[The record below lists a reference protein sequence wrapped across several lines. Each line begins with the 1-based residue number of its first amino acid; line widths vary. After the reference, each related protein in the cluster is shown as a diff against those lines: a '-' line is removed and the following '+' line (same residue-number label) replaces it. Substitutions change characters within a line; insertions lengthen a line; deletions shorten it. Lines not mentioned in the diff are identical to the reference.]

1 MSPAEPHVPL
11 NIVILGPPG
20 AGKGTQGKLIAR
32 DAGIPHIN
40 TGDIFRAE
48 CAAGTELGQKVNSV
62 IDAGDLVPDELTT
75 EIVRARLAQ
84 DDTARGFVLDGFPRT
99 VFQAEQLERVL
110 VHQPLDVVI
119 DLDVPTEIVLHRIAG
134 RRVCMQCQTVY
145 HIDNPPKENW
155 TCDVCGGY
163 VDQRDD
169 DTEEAVMRRL
179 ELYETQTLPLIH
191 FYRRRGLLAHVDG
204 TGDSDEVFE
213 GLVAT
218 IEARVRRDSA

>member
-1 MSPAEPHVPL
+1 MPL

-48 CAAGTELGQKVNSV
+48 CAAGTELGQKVNSI

-99 VFQAEQLERVL
+99 LAQAEALDRVLSEIDRGELSVVLDFGLPDEMALERLLGRASVEGRSDDAPDK
-110 VHQPLDVVI
+110 VQHRLDVYHRQTEPLVEYYRAR
-119 DLDVPTEIVLHRIAG
+119 DLLVPIHADRSVEDVFAEVQQVLSATEQA
-134 RRVCMQCQTVY
+134 
-145 HIDNPPKENW
+145 
-155 TCDVCGGY
+155 
-163 VDQRDD
+163 
-169 DTEEAVMRRL
+169 
-179 ELYETQTLPLIH
+179 
-191 FYRRRGLLAHVDG
+191 
-204 TGDSDEVFE
+204 S
-213 GLVAT
+213 
-218 IEARVRRDSA
+218 S

>member
-99 VFQAEQLERVL
+99 LAQAEALDRVLSEIDRGELSVVLDFELPDEMALERLLGRASVEGRSDDAPDK
-110 VHQPLDVVI
+110 VQHRLDVYHRQTEPLVEYYRAR
-119 DLDVPTEIVLHRIAG
+119 DLLVPIHADRSVEDVFAEVQQVLSATEQA
-134 RRVCMQCQTVY
+134 
-145 HIDNPPKENW
+145 
-155 TCDVCGGY
+155 
-163 VDQRDD
+163 
-169 DTEEAVMRRL
+169 
-179 ELYETQTLPLIH
+179 
-191 FYRRRGLLAHVDG
+191 
-204 TGDSDEVFE
+204 S
-213 GLVAT
+213 
-218 IEARVRRDSA
+218 S